1 MDDGGFKFAVFFV
14 AASGFLASSF
24 SLFATN
30 VINTS
35 LFFVYDP
42 GSSLGGHASL
52 VLDELTLVGTIVGM
66 LFMGHFADR
75 AGRKRLYGV
84 ELAVVIVATFGVIQ
98 ASDGLMVYKSP
109 AAQPNTDLL
118 HSMDIYSWLTWWRSL
133 LGFGIGAEVR
143 YCLRPVEN

>member
-1 MDDGGFKFAVFFV
+1 M

-35 LFFVYDP
+35 LFYVYPPLD
-42 GSSLGGHASL
+42 SLSGHASL
-52 VLDELTLVGTIVGM
+52 VLDEITLAGSIVGM
-66 LFMGHFADR
+66 VFMGHFADR

-98 ASDGLMVYKSP
+98 ASDGLMVQTGLK
-109 AAQPNTDLL
+109 
-118 HSMDIYSWLTWWRSL
+118 SMDIYSWLSWWRIL
-133 LGFGIGAEVR
+133 LGFGIGAEVWGAPLLNALSDGQKEVNSD
-143 YCLRPVEN
+143 CD

>member
-1 MDDGGFKFAVFFV
+1 MDDGGFKFAVYFV

-35 LFFVYDP
+35 LFYVYPP
-42 GSSLGGHASL
+42 GGSLGGHASL

-84 ELAVVIVATFGVIQ
+84 ELAIVIVATFGVIQ
-98 ASDGLMVYKSP
+98 ASDGLMV
-109 AAQPNTDLL
+109 QPSTGPS

-143 YCLRPVEN
+143 YWPNPNAKATTED